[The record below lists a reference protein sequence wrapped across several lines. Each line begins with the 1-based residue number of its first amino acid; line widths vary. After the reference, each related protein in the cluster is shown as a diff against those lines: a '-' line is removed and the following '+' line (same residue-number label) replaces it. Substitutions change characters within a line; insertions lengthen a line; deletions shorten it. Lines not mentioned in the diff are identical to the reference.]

1 MRSFLYSPGYLA
13 EIIYDLDLSDQI
25 ANNLLV
31 QIWET
36 EKCFLFAEHQRNK
49 KKFIRDVMD
58 ETNYL
63 FHCVDIDAEANA
75 VNRDLAAIGAD
86 ELEYDAE
93 DFDYIS
99 KMFIEMRLKMLFIG
113 NQDYIRMKFR
123 TLLERYGYK
132 RRTAALLTYMH
143 KCLYF
148 YHIETYLR
156 DNTPCNIED
165 VKLDDMITFRV
176 LENKRSLLKNNTD
189 CCEKIKPD
197 QLVRTMPIVSM
208 SSSRMEVTL
217 GDEKKICSL
226 YALKQV
232 NGEVEFELCGR
243 HFKVAVLS
251 GSIREILK

>member
-13 EIIYDLDLSDQI
+13 EIIYDLDLSDRI
-25 ANNLLV
+25 VNNLLV

-36 EKCFLFAEHQRNK
+36 EKCFLFVEHQKNK

-63 FHCVDIDAEANA
+63 FHCADIDAESNV

-86 ELEYDAE
+86 ELEYDEE
-93 DFDYIS
+93 DFNYIN

-113 NQDYIRMKFR
+113 NQDYTRIKFK
-123 TLLERYGYK
+123 TLLECYGYK
-132 RRTAALLTYMH
+132 RRTAALLTYIN

-156 DNTPCNIED
+156 DNIPCNIED
-165 VKLDDMITFRV
+165 VKLDDIITFRV
-176 LENKRSLLKNNTD
+176 LENKRSLIKNNTE
-189 CCEKIKPD
+189 CSGKIKSD
-197 QLVRTMPIVSM
+197 QPVREMPIVTM
-208 SSSRMEVTL
+208 SSSKMEVTL

-226 YALKQV
+226 YAIKQV
-232 NGEVEFELCGR
+232 NGEVEFKLCGR
-243 HFKVAVLS
+243 YFKVAVLS

>member
-1 MRSFLYSPGYLA
+1 MRSFLYSPSYLA
-13 EIIYDLDLSDQI
+13 EIIYDLDL
-25 ANNLLV
+25 AERTVNHLLV
-31 QIWET
+31 QIWEN
-36 EKCFLFAEHQRNK
+36 ERCFLFAEHQRDK
-49 KKFIRDVMD
+49 KKFIKDVMN

-63 FHCVDIDAEANA
+63 FHCDDIDAESNA
-75 VNRDLAAIGAD
+75 VNRDLNAIGSD
-86 ELEYDAE
+86 ELEYDTE
-93 DFDYIS
+93 DFNYIS

-113 NQDYIRMKFR
+113 KQDYIRMKFR

-176 LENKRSLLKNNTD
+176 LENQRSLPKKNND
-189 CCEKIKPD
+189 YCIEIKPD
-197 QLVRTMPIVSM
+197 KSQNIMPIVKM
-208 SSSRMEVTL
+208 NSSTMEVML
-217 GDEKKICSL
+217 GDKKVNCSL

-232 NGEVEFELCGR
+232 NGEVDIEICGR

-251 GSIREILK
+251 GSIREIFK